1 MIRVSAVS
9 YLNTKPFLKGLEK
22 KGMLPQMELSLEIPS
37 KTAEKLKNGL
47 VDLALVPVAT
57 LVNLPNYYIVSNY
70 CIGAVGAVKTVAL
83 YSDVPL
89 NEVTHILLD
98 YHSRTSVALVQVLCS
113 RFWHKKVQ
121 FVPANMGFETQIGG
135 TTAGVIIGDRTIEW
149 AKHFAYQYDLS
160 EAWQQM
166 TGLPFVFAAWVTLKP
181 LPLPYIQQLNEAFE
195 VGINSI
201 DEVVEEYKGIY
212 PPDFD
217 IKKYLTKCISYPLTP
232 PKLKALDL
240 FLSYVKELEM
250 TEEPAI

>member
-22 KGMLPQMELSLEIPS
+22 NGLLSKMDLWLEIPS

-57 LVNLPNYYIVSNY
+57 LAELPNYHLVSNY

-83 YSDVPL
+83 YSQVPM
-89 NEVTHILLD
+89 EQITHILLD
-98 YHSRTSVALVQVLCS
+98 YHSRTSVALVQVLCKH
-113 RFWHKKVQ
+113 FWHKQVT
-121 FVPANMGFETQIGG
+121 FLPAAMGFENQIEG

-160 EAWQQM
+160 QAWQQM
-166 TGLPFVFAAWVTLKP
+166 TNLPFVFAVWVSLKP
-181 LPLPYIQQLNEAFE
+181 LPDYWIQQLNQAFA

-201 DEVVEEYKGIY
+201 DEVVDEYKNIY
-212 PPDFD
+212 PPHFD
-217 IKKYLTKCISYPLTP
+217 IKEYLTHYISYDLTP
-232 PKLKALDL
+232 EKQTAMNL
-240 FLSYVKELEM
+240 FLGYVDALK
-250 TEEPAI
+250 TIPVV